1 MKIKIKKYKKPEL
14 KVHGDL
20 IKITNNVGSPPG
32 GDGLSYA
39 S

>member
-20 IKITNNVGSPPG
+20 TKITNNVGSPPG
-32 GDGLSYA
+32 GDGLGYA